1 MERPQTL
8 TVTAVLVA
16 VQAAA
21 FATWG
26 AVELVRALVGHPN
39 DRLTA
44 VMLGALVLILAGGVF
59 FAASGLWRMKRWAQA
74 PTYMVQFFSVII
86 AMGQLTKLPAM
97 MIPLLIVG
105 LATLVTV
112 SLQPSREALGG
123 I

>member
-1 MERPQTL
+1 MDRPQTL
-8 TVTAVLVA
+8 TITAILVA
-16 VQAAA
+16 LQAAA

-26 AVELVRALVGHPN
+26 AVELIRALVGHPH
-39 DRLTA
+39 DKQTA
-44 VMLGALVLILAGGVF
+44 VLLGVVVLILAAGVF
-59 FAASGLWRMKRWAQA
+59 VAAGGLWRMKRWAQA
-74 PTYMVQFFSVII
+74 PTYLTQFFSVII

-97 MIPLLIVG
+97 MVPLLIVG